1 MKFRSKVLTVMMAL
15 SAACSA
21 QLATSHAPTMKPQPN
36 QSAAAAAVKLT
47 PPKPAVRVNGAVLTD
62 IDVLRE
68 MYAIFP
74 YAQQHNGFPKDME
87 ADIRKGA
94 IEMIVFE
101 ELLYQEAKR
110 RNLTV
115 APERLTKAQA
125 AFRKGFPEKAMFTR
139 YLQNECG
146 GSETVLKEKIRRSL
160 LIELMLKNEVERK
173 SLVTPEFVKAYYDK
187 NPMQFEHG
195 ETFAIQTISIIPPL
209 NASKEMREESRKKII
224 DIARLGRAA
233 KTPRDFGL
241 IAEQLSDD
249 DWRTKL
255 GDRGTVET
263 KNLPPEIIAAAR
275 KMKPGTVSDP
285 IAVDRAW
292 VVFRL
297 NAHTLA
303 GKTPFLQAK
312 TKLQAEL
319 QKQKKLQIRA
329 ALNQQLRKNATIEVL

>member
-1 MKFRSKVLTVMMAL
+1 MLAL
-15 SAACSA
+15 STACSA
-21 QLATSHAPTMKPQPN
+21 QLAASHAPATKAQPKPT
-36 QSAAAAAVKLT
+36 AAPAKLT

-101 ELLYQEAKR
+101 ELLYQEANR
-110 RNLTV
+110 RNIPV
-115 APERLTKAQA
+115 APERLTKAVA
-125 AFRKGFPEKAMFTR
+125 SFHKGFPDKAQYTQ
-139 YLQNECG
+139 YLQAECN
-146 GSETVLKEKIRRSL
+146 GSEAVLKGKIRRSM
-160 LIELMLKNEVERK
+160 LIDQMLRTEVEKK
-173 SLVTPEFVKAYYDK
+173 SLVTPELVKAYYDK
-187 NPMQFEHG
+187 NPRQFEHG
-195 ETFAIQTISIIPPL
+195 ESFNIQTISIIPPA
-209 NASKEMREESRKKII
+209 NASKEMKDEAHKKII
-224 DIARLGRAA
+224 DIVRLARAA
-233 KTPRDFGL
+233 KTPREFGL

-255 GDRGTVET
+255 GDRGAVDI

-275 KMKPGTVSDP
+275 SMKPGDVSNAV
-285 IAVDRAW
+285 AVDRAW

-303 GKTPFLQAK
+303 GKTPFVEAK

-319 QKQKKLQIRA
+319 QKQKKLEIRG
-329 ALNQQLRKNATIEVL
+329 ALNQQLRKNAKIEVL